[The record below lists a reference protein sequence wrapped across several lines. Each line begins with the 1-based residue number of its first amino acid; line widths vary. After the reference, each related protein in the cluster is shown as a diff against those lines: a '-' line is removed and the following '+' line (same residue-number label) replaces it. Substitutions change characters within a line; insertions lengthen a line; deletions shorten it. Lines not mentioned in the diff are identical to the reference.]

1 LNALLTAEGI
11 ESILDFSF
19 YPFGNA
25 YFANDAD
32 NLPACPAVECTVEG
46 FYSFYNES
54 SQNVSDW
61 TVCTDGLARSCWQAS
76 CGPGTKLSK
85 KQCTSGDAVYQH
97 GPGEGLADVVEACA
111 MKSVGGT
118 AHFSK
123 YWDFVFCF
131 EGVELVNAGAYPA
144 MAYGTPKDPTD
155 FESTFGVPASS
166 FLTAINVTMAA
177 AESCAESTGLD
188 FNAIASCADPTVGD
202 DGQLALGKQ
211 GTQLEADNAWA
222 TVQASMGGSPHTF
235 TPWVVFQGSPI
246 LFPNDDDASYADLLS
261 WVCAAYDGKQALPE
275 GCPENPM
282 PIPSEYVDYPSP
294 SPAPTATSSKP

>member
-1 LNALLTAEGI
+1 M
-11 ESILDFSF
+11 
-19 YPFGNA
+19 
-25 YFANDAD
+25 
-32 NLPACPAVECTVEG
+32 EG

-222 TVQASMGGSPHTF
+222 TVQAQWAGALTHLPRGWSPGFAHPLSERRRRQLRGSLERSVQHTTANRPF
-235 TPWVVFQGSPI
+235 RR
-246 LFPNDDDASYADLLS
+246 
-261 WVCAAYDGKQALPE
+261 AAL
-275 GCPENPM
+275 NPM